1 MIQMKAFLIAFL
13 VFTSSLFALEKVSV
27 QLKWHHQFQFAG
39 YYAALEKGY
48 YKTEGLDVTL
58 KDRDVSKNNV
68 EQILEGESQYGI
80 ADSVLFL
87 YQAHQ
92 KPIVIIAPIF
102 QHSPNVLITLK
113 SSGIDSPYKLIGKKI
128 AMYPNDA
135 DGLPL
140 LAMLHETGVLK
151 KGFQRINTH
160 FNINALN
167 TKEVDAHHGYVT
179 NEPFA
184 MLQKGIETNI
194 IHPQHFG
201 VDLYGDMLFTT
212 QNELKLHPKRVAA
225 MKRATLRGWEYALS
239 HKEEMINLIHNKYAP
254 DKTLEQLRY
263 EAEGI
268 ASVIDSTTIPL
279 GTLDY
284 GRFEYTQNLLKRHG
298 LIDTSVALDKYLY
311 REAHEGELDL
321 TPQERQWLKE
331 HPVIRIAIDTS
342 WAPFEY
348 LDENGKYQGLAAD
361 YIALIEQK
369 LGVRFEPYT
378 QGAWKDAVAK
388 MEKKELDMYPCAAKT
403 PQRESYASFT
413 APYLNFRMVILTD
426 ENADYI
432 ENITSLKGKKIAVA
446 RGYYSQEILKRY
458 YPHIERYEVDTIEE
472 GLKAVANKEAY
483 AFIDNTAAITYAIK
497 NEGYSNLK
505 ISGELPHRYELS
517 MGVRNDWPI
526 LIGILEKALGSITP
540 QERDAIYAKHIKIE
554 YTQEISWIR
563 IIQIFVPLAL
573 FVSLLLYYTRK
584 LKIIN
589 NVYKITLTSLTR
601 TQQELE
607 EANKR
612 LISLSTT
619 DTLTN
624 LANRYH
630 LNNALKQALS
640 SAERYTRPLSVI
652 ILDLDY
658 FKRVN
663 DLYGHHAGDTVLQ
676 ESARILREN
685 CRESDTVG
693 RWGGEEFLIICPE
706 TDKHEAAQL
715 AEKLREMIPSVS
727 MIYAHTQTASFGV
740 SGYEDSDTQES
751 IVIRA
756 DEALY
761 RAKNDGRNCV
771 RVS

>member
-1 MIQMKAFLIAFL
+1 MKFFILTLL
-13 VFTSSLFALEKVSV
+13 VLASSLFGLEKVSV

-39 YYAALEKGY
+39 YYAALEKGF
-48 YKTEGLDVTL
+48 YKAEGLDVTL

-68 EQILEGESQYGI
+68 EQILAGESQYGI

-151 KGFQRINTH
+151 KGFHRVNTH
-160 FNINALN
+160 FNINAL
-167 TKEVDAHHGYVT
+167 TAKEVDAHHGYVT

-184 MLQKGIETNI
+184 MLQKGVETNI

-212 QNELKLHPKRVAA
+212 QNELTSHPERVAA
-225 MKRATLRGWEYALS
+225 MKRATLRGWEYALT
-239 HKEEMINLIHNKYAP
+239 HKEEMIALIRTKYAP
-254 DKTLEQLRY
+254 QKSLEQLRY

-268 ASVIDSTTIPL
+268 ASVIDSATIPI

-284 GRFEYTQNLLKRHG
+284 GRFEYIQNLLKRHA
-298 LIDTSVALDKYLY
+298 LIDSTVALENYLY
-311 REAHEGELDL
+311 REAHKGALDL

-331 HPVIRIAIDTS
+331 HPIIRTAIDTS

-348 LDENGKYQGLAAD
+348 IDEEGKYQGLAAD

-378 QGAWKDAVAK
+378 GGVWKDAVAK
-388 MEKKELDMYPCAAKT
+388 MEKKELDMYPCAVKT
-403 PQRESYASFT
+403 PQRETYASFT
-413 APYLNFRMVILTD
+413 SPYLNFRMVILTND
-426 ENADYI
+426 NIGYI
-432 ENITSLKGKKIAVA
+432 DDINSLKGKKIAVA
-446 RGYYSQEILKRY
+446 RGYLPEETLKRY
-458 YPHIERYEVDTIEE
+458 YPYIKRYEVDTIQE
-472 GLKAVANKEAY
+472 GLEAVAQGKAY
-483 AFIDNTAAITYAIK
+483 AFIDNTAAITHAIK

-505 ISGELPHRYELS
+505 ISGELPHRFELS
-517 MGVRNDWPI
+517 MGVRSDWPI
-526 LIGILEKALGSITP
+526 LVGILEKALASITP

-554 YTQEISWIR
+554 YTQEISWMR
-563 IIQIFVPLAL
+563 IFQIFIPLAL
-573 FVSLLLYYTRK
+573 FVSILLYYTRK
-584 LKIIN
+584 LKSIN
-589 NVYKITLTSLTR
+589 SVYKMTLDSLTR

-607 EANKR
+607 EANKW

-630 LNNALKQALS
+630 LNNALKQAIS
-640 SAERYTRPLSVI
+640 SAERYGRPLSVI

-663 DLYGHHAGDTVLQ
+663 DLYGHHAGDIVLQ

-706 TDKHEAAQL
+706 TDKHEAARL
-715 AEKLREMIPSVS
+715 AEKLRSLIPSVS
-727 MIYAHTQTASFGV
+727 MLYAHTQTASFGI

>member
-1 MIQMKAFLIAFL
+1 MGGIKALLIALL
-13 VFTSSLFALEKVSV
+13 VLTSSLFALEKVSV

-39 YYAALEKGY
+39 YYAALEKGF
-48 YKTEGLDVTL
+48 YKAEGLDVIL

-92 KPIVIIAPIF
+92 KPIVIITPIF

-151 KGFQRINTH
+151 KGFQRVNTH

-167 TKEVDAHHGYVT
+167 SKEVDAHHGYVT

-239 HKEEMINLIHNKYAP
+239 HKEEMIHLIRTKYAP

-268 ASVIDSTTIPL
+268 ASVIDSATIPL

-298 LIDTSVALDKYLY
+298 LIGSSVALDKYLY
-311 REAHEGELDL
+311 REAHAGELDL
-321 TPQERQWLKE
+321 TPQERRWLKE
-331 HPVIRIAIDTS
+331 HPVIKTAIDTS

-348 LDENGKYQGLAAD
+348 LDKNGKYQGIAAD
-361 YIALIEQK
+361 YIALIERK

-378 QGAWKDAVAK
+378 KGVWKDAVAK
-388 MEKKELDMYPCAAKT
+388 METKELDMYPCAAKT
-403 PQRESYASFT
+403 PQRETYASFT
-413 APYLNFRMVILTD
+413 SPYLNFRMVLLTD
-426 ENADYI
+426 ENAGYI
-432 ENITSLKGKKIAVA
+432 EDINSLKGKKIAVA

-458 YPHIERYEVDTIEE
+458 YPHIERYEVDTVER
-472 GLKAVANKEAY
+472 GLKAVARGEAY

-505 ISGELPHRYELS
+505 ISGELPYRFELS

-526 LIGILEKALGSITP
+526 LISILEKALASITP
-540 QERDAIYAKHIKIE
+540 EERDAIYAKHIKIE
-554 YTQEISWIR
+554 YTQEISWMR
-563 IIQIFVPLAL
+563 IFQILIPITL
-573 FVSLLLYYTRK
+573 FVALLLYYTRK
-584 LKIIN
+584 LKSIN
-589 NVYKITLTSLTR
+589 TVYKMTLESLTV
-601 TQQELE
+601 TQKELE

-612 LISLSTT
+612 LITLSTT
-619 DTLTN
+619 DTLTT
-624 LANRYH
+624 LANRYQ

-640 SAERYTRPLSVI
+640 SAGRYTRPLSVI
-652 ILDLDY
+652 IIDLDY

-706 TDKHEAAQL
+706 TDKYEAAQL
-715 AEKLREMIPSVS
+715 AEKLRALIPSYS

-740 SGYEDSDTQES
+740 SAYEDSDTQES

-761 RAKNDGRNCV
+761 RAKNSGRNCV

>member
-1 MIQMKAFLIAFL
+1 MKFFFLILLGLA
-13 VFTSSLFALEKVSV
+13 TSLFALDKVSI

-39 YYAALEKGY
+39 YYAALEKGL
-48 YKTEGLDVTL
+48 YKAEGLDVTL
-58 KDRDVSKNNV
+58 KDRDISKNNV

-151 KGFQRINTH
+151 KGFHRINTH
-160 FNINALN
+160 FNINALAA
-167 TKEVDAHHGYVT
+167 KEVDAHHGYVT

-212 QNELKLHPKRVAA
+212 QDELKLHPKRVAA
-225 MKRATLRGWEYALS
+225 MKRATLKGWEYALS
-239 HKEEMINLIHNKYAP
+239 HKEEIIKLIRTKYAP

-284 GRFEYTQNLLKRHG
+284 GRFEYIQNLLKRHG
-298 LIDTSVALDKYLY
+298 LIDTAVALDQYLY
-311 REAHEGELDL
+311 REAHRGGLNL
-321 TPQERQWLKE
+321 TAQERQWLKE
-331 HPVIRIAIDTS
+331 HPVIRTAIDTS

-348 LDENGKYQGLAAD
+348 INEDGKYKGLAAD
-361 YIALIEQK
+361 YVALIEQK
-369 LGVRFEPYT
+369 LGIRFEPYT
-378 QGAWKDAVAK
+378 QGVWKNAVAK
-388 MEKKELDMYPCAAKT
+388 MEKKELDMYPCAVKT
-403 PQRESYASFT
+403 SQRESYASFT
-413 APYLNFRMVILTD
+413 SPYLNFRMVILTD
-426 ENADYI
+426 ESADYI
-432 ENITSLKGKKIAVA
+432 DDINNLKGKKIAVA

-458 YPHIERYEVDTIEE
+458 YPHIDRYEVDTIEE
-472 GLKAVANKEAY
+472 GLKAVAHGEAY

-505 ISGELPHRYELS
+505 ISGELPYRYELS

-526 LIGILEKALGSITP
+526 LITILEKALASITP

-563 IIQIFVPLAL
+563 IFQIFIPLAL
-573 FVSLLLYYTRK
+573 FVSILLYYTRK
-584 LKIIN
+584 LKSIN
-589 NVYKITLTSLTR
+589 TVYKMTLDSLTLT
-601 TQQELE
+601 QKELE
-607 EANKR
+607 EANKQ
-612 LISLSTT
+612 LITLSTT
-619 DTLTN
+619 DTLTT
-624 LANRYH
+624 LANRYQ
-630 LNNALKQALS
+630 LNNVLKQSIS
-640 SAERYTRPLSVI
+640 SAERYGRPLSVI
-652 ILDLDY
+652 ILDLDH

-676 ESARILREN
+676 ESARILRGN

-706 TDKHEAAQL
+706 TEKDEAALL
-715 AEKLREMIPSVS
+715 AEKLRSMIPSVS

-740 SGYEDSDTQES
+740 SSYEPLDTQES

-761 RAKNDGRNCV
+761 RAKHDGRNCV

>member
-1 MIQMKAFLIAFL
+1 MKFFFLILLGLA
-13 VFTSSLFALEKVSV
+13 TSLFALDKVSI

-39 YYAALEKGY
+39 YYAALEKGL
-48 YKTEGLDVTL
+48 YKAEGLDVTL
-58 KDRDVSKNNV
+58 KDRDISKNNV

-151 KGFQRINTH
+151 KGFHRINTH
-160 FNINALN
+160 FNINAL
-167 TKEVDAHHGYVT
+167 TAKEVDAHHGYVT

-212 QNELKLHPKRVAA
+212 QDELKLHPKRVAA
-225 MKRATLRGWEYALS
+225 MKRATLKGWEYALS
-239 HKEEMINLIHNKYAP
+239 HKEEIIKLIRTKYAP

-284 GRFEYTQNLLKRHG
+284 GRFEYIQNLLKRHG
-298 LIDTSVALDKYLY
+298 LIDTAVALDQYLY
-311 REAHEGELDL
+311 REAHRGGLNL
-321 TPQERQWLKE
+321 TAQERQWLKE
-331 HPVIRIAIDTS
+331 HPVVRTAIDTS

-348 LDENGKYQGLAAD
+348 INEDGKYKGLAAD
-361 YIALIEQK
+361 YVALIEQK
-369 LGVRFEPYT
+369 LGIRFEPYT
-378 QGAWKDAVAK
+378 QGVWKNAVGK
-388 MEKKELDMYPCAAKT
+388 MEKKELDMYPCAVKT

-413 APYLNFRMVILTD
+413 SPYLNFRMVILTD
-426 ENADYI
+426 ESADYI
-432 ENITSLKGKKIAVA
+432 DDINNLKGKKIAVA

-458 YPHIERYEVDTIEE
+458 YPHIDRYEVDTIEE
-472 GLKAVANKEAY
+472 GLKAVAHGEAY

-505 ISGELPHRYELS
+505 ISGELPYSYELS

-526 LIGILEKALGSITP
+526 LITILEKALASITP

-563 IIQIFVPLAL
+563 IFQIFIPLAL
-573 FVSLLLYYTRK
+573 FVSILLYYTRK
-584 LKIIN
+584 LKSIN
-589 NVYKITLTSLTR
+589 TVYKMTLDSLTLT
-601 TQQELE
+601 QKELE
-607 EANKR
+607 EANKQ
-612 LISLSTT
+612 LITLSTT
-619 DTLTN
+619 DTLTT
-624 LANRYH
+624 LANRYQ
-630 LNNALKQALS
+630 LNNVLKQSIS
-640 SAERYTRPLSVI
+640 SAERYERPLSVI
-652 ILDLDY
+652 ILDLDH

-676 ESARILREN
+676 ESARILRGN

-706 TDKHEAAQL
+706 TEKDEAALL
-715 AEKLREMIPSVS
+715 AEKLRSMIPSVS

-740 SGYEDSDTQES
+740 SSYEPLDTQES

-761 RAKNDGRNCV
+761 RAKHDGRNCV

>member
-1 MIQMKAFLIAFL
+1 MKFFFLILLGLA
-13 VFTSSLFALEKVSV
+13 TSLFALDKVSI

-39 YYAALEKGY
+39 YYAALEKGL
-48 YKTEGLDVTL
+48 YKAEGLDVTL
-58 KDRDVSKNNV
+58 KDRDISKNNV

-151 KGFQRINTH
+151 KGFHRINTH
-160 FNINALN
+160 FNINALAA
-167 TKEVDAHHGYVT
+167 KEVDAHHGYVT

-212 QNELKLHPKRVAA
+212 QDELKLHPKRVAA
-225 MKRATLRGWEYALS
+225 MKRATLKGWEYALS
-239 HKEEMINLIHNKYAP
+239 HKEEIIKLIRTKYAP

-284 GRFEYTQNLLKRHG
+284 GRFEYIQNLLKRHG
-298 LIDTSVALDKYLY
+298 LIDTAVALDQYLY
-311 REAHEGELDL
+311 REAHRGGLNL
-321 TPQERQWLKE
+321 TAQERQWLKE
-331 HPVIRIAIDTS
+331 HPVVRTAIDTS

-348 LDENGKYQGLAAD
+348 INEDGKYKGLAAD
-361 YIALIEQK
+361 YVALIEQK
-369 LGVRFEPYT
+369 LGIRFEPYT
-378 QGAWKDAVAK
+378 QGVWKNAVGK
-388 MEKKELDMYPCAAKT
+388 MEKKELDMYPCAVKT

-413 APYLNFRMVILTD
+413 SPYLNFRMVILTD
-426 ENADYI
+426 ESADYI
-432 ENITSLKGKKIAVA
+432 DDINNLKGKKIAVA

-458 YPHIERYEVDTIEE
+458 YPHIDRYEVDTIEE
-472 GLKAVANKEAY
+472 GLKAVAHGEAY

-505 ISGELPHRYELS
+505 ISGELPYRYELS

-526 LIGILEKALGSITP
+526 LITILEKALASITP

-563 IIQIFVPLAL
+563 IFQIFIPLAL
-573 FVSLLLYYTRK
+573 FVSILLYYTRK
-584 LKIIN
+584 LKSIN
-589 NVYKITLTSLTR
+589 TVYKMTLDSLTLT
-601 TQQELE
+601 QKELE
-607 EANKR
+607 EANKQ
-612 LISLSTT
+612 LITLSTT
-619 DTLTN
+619 DTLTT
-624 LANRYH
+624 LANRYQ
-630 LNNALKQALS
+630 LNNVLKQSIS
-640 SAERYTRPLSVI
+640 SAERYERPLSVI
-652 ILDLDY
+652 ILDLDH

-676 ESARILREN
+676 ESARILRGN

-706 TDKHEAAQL
+706 TEKDEAALL
-715 AEKLREMIPSVS
+715 AEKLRSMIPSVS

-740 SGYEDSDTQES
+740 SSYEPLDTQES

-761 RAKNDGRNCV
+761 RAKHDGRNCV

>member
-1 MIQMKAFLIAFL
+1 MKFFILTLFVLASFLFGA
-13 VFTSSLFALEKVSV
+13 EKVSV

-39 YYAALEKGY
+39 YYAALEKGF
-48 YKTEGLDVTL
+48 YKAEGLDVTL

-68 EQILEGESQYGI
+68 EQILNGESEYGI

-92 KPIVIIAPIF
+92 KPIVIITPIF

-160 FNINALN
+160 FNIDSLTA
-167 TKEVDAHHGYVT
+167 KEVDAHHGYVT

-212 QNELKLHPKRVAA
+212 QNELKRHPKRVAA
-225 MKRATLRGWEYALS
+225 MKWATLRGWEYALT
-239 HKEEMINLIHNKYAP
+239 HKEEMIALIRTKYAP
-254 DKTLEQLRY
+254 QKSLEQLRY

-268 ASVIDSTTIPL
+268 DSVVDSATIPI

-284 GRFEYTQNLLKRHG
+284 GRFEYIQNLLKRHG
-298 LIDTSVALDKYLY
+298 LIESSVALESYLY
-311 REAHEGELDL
+311 RDAHKNGIDL

-331 HPVIRIAIDTS
+331 HPIIRTAIDTS

-348 LDENGKYQGLAAD
+348 IDDEGKYQGLAAD
-361 YIALIEQK
+361 YLALIEQK

-378 QGAWKDAVAK
+378 QGVWKDAVAK
-388 MEKKELDMYPCAAKT
+388 MEKKELDMYPCASKT
-403 PQRESYASFT
+403 PQRETYASFT
-413 APYLNFRMVILTD
+413 SPYLDFRMVILTND
-426 ENADYI
+426 NIGYI
-432 ENITSLKGKKIAVA
+432 DDLKSLKEKTIAVA
-446 RGYYSQEILKRY
+446 RGYYSQEILQRY
-458 YPHIERYEVDTIEE
+458 YPHIKRYEVDTIKE
-472 GLKAVANKEAY
+472 GLEAVAKGKAY
-483 AFIDNTAAITYAIK
+483 AFIDNTAAITHAIK
-497 NEGYSNLK
+497 TEGYSNLK
-505 ISGELPHRYELS
+505 ISGELPQRFELS
-517 MGVRNDWPI
+517 MGVRDDWPI
-526 LIGILEKALGSITP
+526 LVGILEKTLASISP

-554 YTQEISWIR
+554 YTQEVSWTR
-563 IIQIFVPLAL
+563 IFQIFIPLAL
-573 FVSLLLYYTRK
+573 FVSILLYYTRK
-584 LKIIN
+584 LKSIN
-589 NVYKITLTSLTR
+589 NVYKMTLDSLSH

-607 EANKR
+607 EANQR
-612 LISLSTT
+612 LIRLSTT
-619 DTLTN
+619 DTLTSI
-624 LANRYH
+624 ANRYQ
-630 LNNALKQALS
+630 LNTALKQTLS
-640 SAERYTRPLSVI
+640 GAERYGRPLSVI
-652 ILDLDY
+652 ILDLDH

-663 DLYGHHAGDTVLQ
+663 DLYGHHAGDIVLQ

-706 TDKHEAAQL
+706 TDKHEAARL
-715 AEKLREMIPSVS
+715 AEKLRALIPSVS

-740 SGYEDSDTQES
+740 SGYENSDTSET